1 MFLKMQHPL
10 SGSPHSPKFVN
21 SSALS
26 QPPRRLTPHPTPQ
39 LPARRLSRLHGS
51 ASQGACQVHS
61 CDPLQL
67 ELLLL
72 WRMEALARQG
82 EGPAG
87 IEQR

>member
-1 MFLKMQHPL
+1 MFFKMQHL
-10 SGSPHSPKFVN
+10 LAGSPHSPRFVN

-26 QPPRRLTPHPTPQ
+26 WPPRRLTLYPTPQ

-51 ASQGACQVHS
+51 VSQGACQVHS
-61 CDPLQL
+61 CDPLQH

-87 IEQR
+87 VEQR